1 MKYIS
6 ILLITLATVVSAMT
20 PVADAQ
26 TLTTLLTFTGSN
38 GQNSEGNLVWDSA
51 GNLYGTTGSAGGA
64 QVFRLR
70 PTAHGP
76 WTQNVLWR
84 AASGGDPDNIRAGV
98 IFDASGNL
106 YGTSIYGGQ
115 YGCGTVFEV
124 IHNSDETWTE
134 KNLHDFDCT
143 DGYQATGGVIFD
155 KAGNLYGTTSF
166 GGTYNWGT
174 VYKLSPNTDGTWTE
188 TVLHNFN
195 FGSDGGYPGHLSLV
209 FDSKGAL
216 YGTAGQG
223 ANGSCVVWTTG
234 CGTIYKLTP
243 NTDGT
248 WTFTVIYSFTGGD
261 DGGVPQYDLKFDK
274 AGNLYS
280 TTYMG
285 GKYNHGVAF
294 ELVGNSD
301 GTWSE
306 KVLYSFRSGSDG
318 DNPFGGVIFDG
329 AGNLY
334 GTTLEGGGTAC
345 GGYNGVPPGCG
356 VVYELMPSSGGTW
369 TEKVLVRFDGKP
381 NDTPINDL
389 VMDGIGNLYGT
400 AAGYDTDSL
409 GSIYEVIR
417 TGSVVTFIGDS
428 GIVGATAKIV
438 GQGFEGATAVS
449 FNGTAASFTVKSD
462 TYMTATIPAG
472 ATTGQV
478 TVTEPGGTLTSNEN
492 FNVLPTT
499 RDFVPNNGPAGTVV
513 TIYGMS
519 LTQTTAVSFDGV
531 AATGFSVVSDTELQ
545 ATVPEGAN
553 TGFIKI
559 TTAGGSF
566 TTCNKFYVT
575 P

>member
-1 MKYIS
+1 
-6 ILLITLATVVSAMT
+6 
-20 PVADAQ
+20 
-26 TLTTLLTFTGSN
+26 
-38 GQNSEGNLVWDSA
+38 
-51 GNLYGTTGSAGGA
+51 
-64 QVFRLR
+64 
-70 PTAHGP
+70 
-76 WTQNVLWR
+76 
-84 AASGGDPDNIRAGV
+84 
-98 IFDASGNL
+98 
-106 YGTSIYGGQ
+106 
-115 YGCGTVFEV
+115 
-124 IHNSDETWTE
+124 
-134 KNLHDFDCT
+134 
-143 DGYQATGGVIFD
+143 
-155 KAGNLYGTTSF
+155 
-166 GGTYNWGT
+166 
-174 VYKLSPNTDGTWTE
+174 
-188 TVLHNFN
+188 
-195 FGSDGGYPGHLSLV
+195 
-209 FDSKGAL
+209 
-216 YGTAGQG
+216 
-223 ANGSCVVWTTG
+223 
-234 CGTIYKLTP
+234 
-243 NTDGT
+243 
-248 WTFTVIYSFTGGD
+248 
-261 DGGVPQYDLKFDK
+261 
-274 AGNLYS
+274 
-280 TTYMG
+280 
-285 GKYNHGVAF
+285 
-294 ELVGNSD
+294 
-301 GTWSE
+301 
-306 KVLYSFRSGSDG
+306 
-318 DNPFGGVIFDG
+318 
-329 AGNLY
+329 
-334 GTTLEGGGTAC
+334 
-345 GGYNGVPPGCG
+345 
-356 VVYELMPSSGGTW
+356 MPSSGGTW